1 MQAAIAGH
9 QLERRPDH
17 EAHCMA
23 AGLIALRCSVTEARL
38 ASYGKELRDVLGRGD
53 AEWRDLR
60 ADRRGI
66 TCARSATDTD
76 RLIACCEQKDE

>member
-1 MQAAIAGH
+1 MQTAIAAH
-9 QLERRPDH
+9 HLSDRPDH
-17 EAHCMA
+17 EAHCIA

-38 ASYGKELRDVLGRGD
+38 ASYGKEMRDLLGRGD
-53 AEWRDLR
+53 PEWRDLR

-66 TCARSATDTD
+66 TCARSATDTE